1 MQIYRSIKIEILA
14 VLITLLFGIRVLFK
28 TCLLYSDMSDVKLSQ
43 LIFVAKNFY
52 LGIWPICYSPNTIRK
67 KIVFSCIER
76 S

>member
-52 LGIWPICYSPNTIRK
+52 LGIWQICYSPNTIRK
-67 KIVFSCIER
+67 K
-76 S
+76 